1 MPRPRSIE
9 EDDLI
14 ARLARVF
21 REVGFEG
28 ASLSLLAQATG
39 LQRASLYHRFPGG
52 KQQMAEE
59 VLATTGA
66 WLEEKVLRVLAGPG
80 LPKDR
85 LAEVIANLD
94 GFYDGGAQAC
104 LLNMLSAPRAPD
116 GPFAPASRRLSR

>member
-14 ARLARVF
+14 GRLARVF

-28 ASLSLLAQATG
+28 ASLSILAQATG

-59 VLATTGA
+59 VLTTTGA
-66 WLEEKVLRVLAGPG
+66 WLEAKVLQVLSGPWARPG
-80 LPKDR
+80 TGWPRWWRTSMGSTK
-85 LAEVIANLD
+85 
-94 GFYDGGAQAC
+94 GG
-104 LLNMLSAPRAPD
+104 R
-116 GPFAPASRRLSR
+116 GPAF